1 MHLLF
6 ENWHPK
12 LEANFDHYLSLI
24 KRPEN
29 IETMKKIKDT
39 WLAPGFKERCL
50 AAYPKLDT
58 ENTVICH
65 CDAQENNV
73 LLMRD
78 CLTEIKLIDY
88 EYTAFGPQEWDLA
101 NTFNEII
108 IDNNHPFYP
117 FIRNYPENAM
127 TIEEVKEMVSHYLGL
142 KYENVILDKS
152 QTKESYIEAHLD

>member
-1 MHLLF
+1 MIEKLFSFNYNEVLKSRLLELGETTPQIMHLLF

-29 IETMKKIKDT
+29 IETMQKIKDT

-50 AAYPKLDT
+50 AAYPKLDA

-88 EYTAFGPQEWDLA
+88 EYTAFGP
-101 NTFNEII
+101 
-108 IDNNHPFYP
+108 
-117 FIRNYPENAM
+117 
-127 TIEEVKEMVSHYLGL
+127 
-142 KYENVILDKS
+142 
-152 QTKESYIEAHLD
+152 